1 MAIQAKEDRPGCL
14 SPGLVPDEM
23 KVRIAASKLT
33 NIHPECE
40 RSVRKQIN
48 PDCAHGM
55 AKGRQNEQKWK
66 VEAGRSL
73 QIHSRKRR

>member
-1 MAIQAKEDRPGCL
+1 MAIEANEDRPGCL

-23 KVRIAASKLT
+23 EVRIAASKLT
-33 NIHPECE
+33 NIHPQCE
-40 RSVRKQIN
+40 RSVRKEMN
-48 PDCAHGM
+48 PDCAPGM
-55 AKGRQNEQKWK
+55 AKERHKEQEWK

>member
-1 MAIQAKEDRPGCL
+1 MTIQAKEDRPGCL

-23 KVRIAASKLT
+23 KVRIAAAKLT

-48 PDCAHGM
+48 PDCAYGM
-55 AKGRQNEQKWK
+55 AIGRHSEQKWE
-66 VEAGRSL
+66 VETGRSL